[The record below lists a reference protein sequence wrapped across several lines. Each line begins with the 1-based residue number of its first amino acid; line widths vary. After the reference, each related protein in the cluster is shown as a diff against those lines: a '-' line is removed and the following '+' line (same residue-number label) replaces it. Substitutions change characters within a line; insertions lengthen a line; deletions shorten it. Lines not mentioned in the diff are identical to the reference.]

1 MNWNE
6 LWMKLF
12 GTVEWLGLNIGF
24 WAALTAVLLIVFLM
38 NLVFWSMKPKRKS

>member
-6 LWMKLF
+6 LWIKLF
-12 GTVEWLGLNIGF
+12 GTVDWMGVNMGF
-24 WAALTAVLLIVFLM
+24 WVALAVVLLIVFLM